1 MKKRIVLISIT
12 IVVLAISVG
21 VVLYLCRYA
30 GWKQVNIKNVGSFL
44 IPEEWYFT
52 EADSRYYISDRP
64 LEEEGCIIY
73 LEQFVDYTGIKS
85 EPAKLYSN
93 SSLYGMCYQEISP
106 DERSWFLVFCGPEYC
121 RFSVIDET
129 ITEKMIQKICK
140 SYRLAG

>member
-30 GWKQVNIKNVGSFL
+30 GWKQ
-44 IPEEWYFT
+44 
-52 EADSRYYISDRP
+52 

-73 LEQFVDYTGIKS
+73 LEQLVDYTGIKS